1 MLRLFKKV
9 ANDLEE
15 FDLLE
20 GSLNIPLTQAQT
32 DPTNPTKITT
42 EYSKSVK
49 LPLTPKNLQLMNYY
63 TELDSVITQMGVT
76 ETFKPTVA
84 MPVVVVND
92 NDIIFEGKLKLDKVN
107 DYKGNRNME
116 CTLYGKM
123 NDYFNQLLNTSYWWD
138 SVESTVVGY
147 DNNNEPIIVNTPV
160 NTSGMYVLPN
170 LLDEGYNIC
179 KETVLESWRTLPLG
193 TSTSSPFH
201 VATLNPTRNTSE
213 YIPASSQSHSII
225 AWAPTEQGYYANFE
239 KDKVIIGGWR
249 KEGDTYYPQ
258 ICYGGYQD
266 GTLVDVFGTTE
277 ELRYITIDEH
287 KKGIADVIK
296 GEGFSERQWCQYR
309 SYYQKPTVYVNQ
321 IWKQYQDLSESITG
335 MPLELDEDWFN
346 SQNRRYTDLVYTL
359 PDLQQEKKSESGGD
373 SQIAI
378 SWTAPTIDCHDYAF
392 GTNGGGSATVSLSGS
407 SNISNGHVI
416 VPPENTG
423 YCNFKINLGIWIRRR
438 GGLSNSSEYALCNGD
453 GTASAISL
461 QVAFR
466 NVNDSNEVH
475 TYNFRIVDEDNTSWT
490 ASTVDE
496 QITMGTKSWNPDPQ
510 TIYFNLEGQ
519 VLIGQNNTNANK
531 EYEMIMSVYCYN
543 GNIDGG
549 PGQALFQTR
558 GRIQNDNALC
568 ASCGDNPTFTFTSNQ
583 SSISISREYRSNF
596 KLTMKDLFPAN
607 YSPFNILLQYTKLFN
622 LVWHYDQ
629 LRNKVIVMTREKWF
643 SMYMDNILDWTDKI
657 DKSREFFFKPLAWDK
672 KYITFNYDD
681 FDMDWLKAFKERYGI
696 TYGTKRITTQYN
708 FNQETEELMCT
719 NDSDKINPSLQVS
732 MSRFPMSCVNS
743 ATPSPMKYTETF
755 IGNRKDNK
763 AANIWGQFFF
773 KNGVQNWDSDG
784 GKNNVYTDTTGTSQ
798 VDPAFRNFGI
808 NLVDDTEFQ
817 IRRKIFAPDMT
828 IYASSSARRLQVPT
842 NTRPIFSVFDKTGNY
857 SCQFSKPAMTFYD
870 NDAPEMQKTMN
881 LLWWS
886 YNLGPADQFAQDV
899 YTTRWSKIIEE
910 QYNEQNKLITCY
922 VKLDDTDYRSL
933 TCNRFVQIGN
943 VLYTIYKVDDFQLGV
958 GGLTKV
964 TLLQVWNMNKY
975 LGEYYVEPEP
985 APEPTPVN
993 PYEEYFYVENDGD
1006 DSSYIY
1012 LSKNNN
1018 DAPGL
1023 TVDISWDK
1031 NSWSS
1036 YPITGYTSF
1045 PLPARTKLYFRCAS
1059 TGWSNGANNYV
1070 KFSFSTFESVIK
1082 VGGNLLSLLYGDQF
1096 NSQTDF
1102 PNNATSYTFANLFNN
1117 NQYISLDASELVM
1130 PISATPDHCYYQMFK
1145 GCALLAH
1152 APSSLPAVTLSEYCY
1167 YSMFEGCTSLVD
1179 TPSIPATTFAD
1190 FCCYNMFKDCT
1201 SITATPT
1208 IHATTLGVCCCEG
1221 MFKGC
1226 TSLVSVSSILPATTL
1241 ANSCYAGMFNGCT
1254 SLTTAPILPATTMNH
1269 SCYASM
1275 FRGTSLTTAPA
1286 LPATTLAESC
1296 YSGMFLQCTSLV
1308 NPPVLQATTLAQN
1321 CYGAMFE
1328 ECTSLVNAPALPANT
1343 LADSCYQAMFAYCT
1357 LLTTAPDLP
1366 ATTLVNGCYAQMFS
1380 DCTSLNFIRCLAT
1393 SGINQASSPDRT
1405 VSTYRWVYNIS
1416 ASGTFHKES
1425 GVTWP
1430 EGVNG
1435 IPSGWAVLD
1444 GD

>member
-964 TLLQVWNMNKY
+964 TLLQVWDKSKY

-985 APEPTPVN
+985 EPEPPAPQPSVNMPFSVRNMENTPIEFPAEPGYSYSLVEGEWEN
-993 PYEEYFYVENDGD
+993 VYESGTITLDPGD
-1006 DSSYIY
+1006 
-1012 LSKNNN
+1012 
-1018 DAPGL
+1018 
-1023 TVDISWDK
+1023 TVRIRWVSQ
-1031 NSWSS
+1031 
-1036 YPITGYTSF
+1036 PRTSID
-1045 PLPARTKLYFRCAS
+1045 Y
-1059 TGWSNGANNYV
+1059 
-1070 KFSFSTFESVIK
+1070 STFPWPSSNPRINI
-1082 VGGNLLSLLYGDQF
+1082 GGNIMSLLDG
-1096 NSQTDF
+1096 
-1102 PNNATSYTFANLFNN
+1102 NNFQEMNVVGSNAFYDLFWGKN
-1117 NQYISLDASELVM
+1117 IDIDDLV
-1130 PISATPDHCYYQMFK
+1130 
-1145 GCALLAH
+1145 
-1152 APSSLPAVTLSEYCY
+1152 
-1167 YSMFEGCTSLVD
+1167 
-1179 TPSIPATTFAD
+1179 
-1190 FCCYNMFKDCT
+1190 
-1201 SITATPT
+1201 
-1208 IHATTLGVCCCEG
+1208 
-1221 MFKGC
+1221 
-1226 TSLVSVSSILPATTL
+1226 LPATTL
-1241 ANSCYAGMFNGCT
+1241 AAHCYHSMFFNCR
-1254 SLTTAPILPATTMNH
+1254 SLTTAPQLPATTLASH
-1269 SCYASM
+1269 CYAYM
-1275 FRGTSLTTAPA
+1275 FYGCSSLITAPA
-1286 LPATTLAESC
+1286 LSATTLAESC
-1296 YSGMFLQCTSLV
+1296 YSNMFSGCTSL
-1308 NPPVLQATTLAQN
+1308 
-1321 CYGAMFE
+1321 
-1328 ECTSLVNAPALPANT
+1328 TSAPALPATTLNPYCYAFMFYGCTSLTTSPQLPATT
-1343 LADSCYQAMFAYCT
+1343 LASHCYENMFDGCTSLTSVPASLPATTLASHCYAYMFYGCSS
-1357 LLTTAPDLP
+1357 LTKAPDLP
-1366 ATTLVNGCYAQMFS
+1366 AATLVEYCYTHMF
-1380 DCTSLNFIRCLAT
+1380 DGCTSLNHVTCYAT
-1393 SGINQASSPDRT
+1393 NNYTSQYYYTTEWLNNVSST
-1405 VSTYRWVYNIS
+1405 
-1416 ASGTFHKES
+1416 GTFHKAS
-1425 GVTWP
+1425 GVSWNR
-1430 EGVNG
+1430 GVSG
-1435 IPSGWAVLD
+1435 IPNNWTVLD

>member
-1 MLRLFKKV
+1 MLRLFKKT

-49 LPLTPKNLQLMNYY
+49 LPLTPKNLQIMGYY
-63 TELDSVITQMGVT
+63 TELDSVITQIDAIR
-76 ETFKPTVA
+76 TFKPTIA

-138 SVESTVVGY
+138 STSEGGQA
-147 DNNNEPIIVNTPV
+147 VNAA
-160 NTSGMYVLPN
+160 GMYVLPN

-179 KETVLESWRTLPLG
+179 KETVLESWRTLPIG

-213 YIPASSQSHSII
+213 YIPTTSQSHSII

-239 KDKVIIGGWR
+239 KDKVIIGGWT
-249 KEGDTYYPQ
+249 KSGDTYYPQ
-258 ICYGGYQD
+258 ICYGGYQN

-277 ELRYITIDEH
+277 ELRYITIDED

-321 IWKQYQDLSESITG
+321 IWKQYQELSESITG
-335 MPLELDEDWFN
+335 MQLELDEDWFN
-346 SQNRRYTDLVYTL
+346 SENRRYTDLVYTL

-378 SWTAPTIDCHDYAF
+378 SWSAPTIDCHDYAF
-392 GTNGGGSATVSLSGS
+392 GTNGGGSATVSLSGN

-453 GTASAISL
+453 GTASAIDL

-466 NVNDSNEVH
+466 NVNDTSEVH
-475 TYNFRIVDEDNTSWT
+475 TYNFRIVDEDNTSWV

-510 TIYFNLEGQ
+510 TINFNLEGQ
-519 VLIGQNNTNANK
+519 VLIGQNNTNNNK
-531 EYEMIMSVYCYN
+531 EYEMILSVYCYN

-558 GRIQNDNALC
+558 GRIQNDTALC
-568 ASCGDNPTFTFTSNQ
+568 KSCGDNPTFTFTSNQ

-643 SMYMDNILDWTDKI
+643 SMYMDDVLNWTDKV
-657 DKSREFFFKPLAWDK
+657 DKSREFSFKPLAWDK

-681 FDMDWLKAFKERYGI
+681 FDMDWLKSFKERYGI

-719 NDSDKINPSLQVS
+719 NDSDKINPSIQIS

-743 ATPSPMKYTETF
+743 ATPAPMKYTETF

-773 KNGVQNWDSDG
+773 KNGVKNWDNDG

-798 VDPAFRNFGI
+798 VDPGFRNFGI
-808 NLVDDTEFQ
+808 NIVDDTEFQ

-842 NTRPIFSVFDKTGNY
+842 NTRPIFSVFDKTGKY

-870 NDAPEMQKTMN
+870 NDAPEMQKT
-881 LLWWS
+881 LPVLWFS

-922 VKLDDTDYRSL
+922 VKLDDTDYRNL

-943 VLYTIYKVDDFQLGV
+943 VLYTIYKVNDFQLGI

-964 TLLQVWNMNKY
+964 TLLQVWDKSKY
-975 LGEYYVEPEP
+975 LGQYYVEPEP
-985 APEPTPVN
+985 EPEQPVQINWFYIENIGDGEARVRFVKSNSSAPTITIEKSTDTENWEVMTTTSTTT
-993 PYEEYFYVENDGD
+993 YSEYLQPGERVYLRATADTWGT
-1006 DSSYIY
+1006 SSYYNRIY
-1012 LSKNNN
+1012 ATS
-1018 DAPGL
+1018 
-1023 TVDISWDK
+1023 T
-1031 NSWSS
+1031 SS
-1036 YPITGYTSF
+1036 Q
-1045 PLPARTKLYFRCAS
+1045 
-1059 TGWSNGANNYV
+1059 
-1070 KFSFSTFESVIK
+1070 IK
-1082 VGGNLLSLLYGDQF
+1082 VGGNILSLLYGSSYNGTQTTLTEGYTYQF
-1096 NSQTDF
+1096 NR
-1102 PNNATSYTFANLFNN
+1102 LFNN
-1117 NQYISLDASELVM
+1117 SPKLVSASDL
-1130 PISATPDHCYYQMFK
+1130 ILPDNTTTGCYNYMF
-1145 GCALLAH
+1145 AN
-1152 APSSLPAVTLSEYCY
+1152 
-1167 YSMFEGCTSLVD
+1167 CTSLTAAPD
-1179 TPSIPATTFAD
+1179 LNAQILSER
-1190 FCCYNMFKDCT
+1190 CY
-1201 SITATPT
+1201 
-1208 IHATTLGVCCCEG
+1208 L
-1221 MFKGC
+1221 
-1226 TSLVSVSSILPATTL
+1226 
-1241 ANSCYAGMFNGCT
+1241 GMFNGCT
-1254 SLTTAPILPATTMNH
+1254 SLNH
-1269 SCYASM
+1269 I
-1275 FRGTSLTTAPA
+1275 
-1286 LPATTLAESC
+1286 
-1296 YSGMFLQCTSLV
+1296 V
-1308 NPPVLQATTLAQN
+1308 
-1321 CYGAMFE
+1321 
-1328 ECTSLVNAPALPANT
+1328 
-1343 LADSCYQAMFAYCT
+1343 
-1357 LLTTAPDLP
+1357 
-1366 ATTLVNGCYAQMFS
+1366 
-1380 DCTSLNFIRCLAT
+1380 CLAT
-1393 SGINQASSPDRT
+1393 
-1405 VSTYRWVYNIS
+1405 NIS
-1416 ASGTFHKES
+1416 ATSCTSNWVNGVASSGTFQCAP
-1425 GVTWP
+1425 GMTQTWTR
-1430 EGVNG
+1430 GING
-1435 IPSGWAVLD
+1435 IPANWLVI
-1444 GD
+1444 GDD

>member
-1 MLRLFKKV
+1 MLRLFKKA

-49 LPLTPKNLQLMNYY
+49 LPLTPKNLQIMGYY
-63 TELDSVITQMGVT
+63 TELDSVITQTNTIG
-76 ETFKPTVA
+76 TFKPTIA

-138 SVESTVVGY
+138 SISEGGQA
-147 DNNNEPIIVNTPV
+147 VNTA
-160 NTSGMYVLPN
+160 GMYVLPN

-201 VATLNPTRNTSE
+201 VATLNPTRNANE

-239 KDKVIIGGWR
+239 KDKVIIGGWY
-249 KEGDTYYPQ
+249 KSGDTYYPD
-258 ICYGGYQD
+258 ICYGGYQN

-277 ELRYITIDEH
+277 ELRYITIDED

-321 IWKQYQDLSESITG
+321 IWKQYQELSESITG
-335 MPLELDEDWFN
+335 MQLELDEDWFN
-346 SQNRRYTDLVYTL
+346 SENRRYTDLVYTL

-378 SWTAPTIDCHDYAF
+378 SWSAPTIDCHNYAF
-392 GTNGGGSATVSLSGS
+392 GTNGGDSATVSLSGS

-416 VPPENTG
+416 IPGNNTG

-475 TYNFRIVDEDNTSWT
+475 TYNFRIVDEDNTSWV

-519 VLIGQNNTNANK
+519 VLIGQNNTNSNK
-531 EYEMIMSVYCYN
+531 EYEMILSVYCYN

-558 GRIQNDNALC
+558 GRIQNDTALC
-568 ASCGDNPTFTFTSNQ
+568 ASCGDNPTFTFTNVQ
-583 SSISISREYRSNF
+583 SSISVSQEYRSNF

-643 SMYMDNILDWTDKI
+643 SMYMDNVLDWTDKI
-657 DKSREFFFKPLAWDK
+657 DKSREFSFKPLAWDK

-681 FDMDWLKAFKERYGI
+681 FEMDWLKPFKERYGI

-719 NDSDKINPSLQVS
+719 NDSDKINPSIQIS

-743 ATPSPMKYTETF
+743 ATPAPMKYTETF

-773 KNGVQNWDSDG
+773 KNGVQSWDSDG

-808 NLVDDTEFQ
+808 NIVDDTEFQ

-828 IYASSSARRLQVPT
+828 IYASSSSRRLQVPT

-870 NDAPEMQKTMN
+870 NDAPEMQKTLN
-881 LLWWS
+881 VLWFS

-922 VKLDDTDYRSL
+922 VKLDDTDYRNL

-943 VLYTIYKVDDFQLGV
+943 VLYTIYKVNDFQLGI

-964 TLLQVWNMNKY
+964 TLLQVWDKSKY

-985 APEPTPVN
+985 EPEPTEQVPTLDIPFYFQNDTSQIQTIVLKHSGIN
-993 PYEEYFYVENDGD
+993 PTISVSDDNLLWRNVTVTSGDVTIGTINVGQKLYVKASTPGNYWNWAYYH
-1006 DSSYIY
+1006 DSAYARFS
-1012 LSKNNN
+1012 
-1018 DAPGL
+1018 
-1023 TVDISWDK
+1023 
-1031 NSWSS
+1031 
-1036 YPITGYTSF
+1036 GYT
-1045 PLPARTKLYFRCAS
+1045 K
-1059 TGWSNGANNYV
+1059 
-1070 KFSFSTFESVIK
+1070 I
-1082 VGGNLLSLLYGDQF
+1082 GGNIMSLYYGTNF
-1096 NSQTDF
+1096 TGTETRF
-1102 PNNATSYTFANLFNN
+1102 TNAGTSSTTYTNVVPRF
-1117 NQYISLDASELVM
+1117 SE
-1130 PISATPDHCYYQMFK
+1130 ATNVEM
-1145 GCALLAH
+1145 L
-1152 APSSLPAVTLSEYCY
+1152 
-1167 YSMFEGCTSLVD
+1167 
-1179 TPSIPATTFAD
+1179 
-1190 FCCYNMFKDCT
+1190 N
-1201 SITATPT
+1201 
-1208 IHATTLGVCCCEG
+1208 
-1221 MFKGC
+1221 
-1226 TSLVSVSSILPATTL
+1226 LPATML
-1241 ANSCYAGMFNGCT
+1241 PINAYEYLFANSTIKRGPNFGVVT
-1254 SLTTAPILPATTMNH
+1254 SMDNR
-1269 SCYASM
+1269 SCL
-1275 FRGTSLTTAPA
+1275 R
-1286 LPATTLAESC
+1286 
-1296 YSGMFLQCTSLV
+1296 
-1308 NPPVLQATTLAQN
+1308 
-1321 CYGAMFE
+1321 MFE
-1328 ECTSLVNAPALPANT
+1328 NCSMLQYIYWPGSAVVN
-1343 LADSCYQAMFAYCT
+1343 S
-1357 LLTTAPDLP
+1357 TTGYYW
-1366 ATTLVNGCYAQMFS
+1366 VNGVSENGTFQI
-1380 DCTSLNFIRCLAT
+1380 LNSSQLSWSRDV
-1393 SGINQASSPDRT
+1393 SGIPQGWM
-1405 VSTYRWVYNIS
+1405 VL
-1416 ASGTFHKES
+1416 SG
-1425 GVTWP
+1425 
-1430 EGVNG
+1430 
-1435 IPSGWAVLD
+1435 D
-1444 GD
+1444 

>member
-1 MLRLFKKV
+1 MLRLFKKT

-49 LPLTPKNLQLMNYY
+49 LPLTPKNLRIMGYY
-63 TELDSVITQMGVT
+63 TELDSVITQLNVIG
-76 ETFKPTVA
+76 TFKPTVA

-138 SVESTVVGY
+138 SVSEGGQTV
-147 DNNNEPIIVNTPV
+147 NAA
-160 NTSGMYVLPN
+160 GMYVLPN

-179 KETVLESWRTLPLG
+179 KETVLESWRTLPIG
-193 TSTSSPFH
+193 TSASSPFH

-239 KDKVIIGGWR
+239 KDKVIIGGWY
-249 KEGDTYYPQ
+249 KSGDTYYPQ

-277 ELRYITIDEH
+277 ELRYITIDED

-321 IWKQYQDLSESITG
+321 IWKQYQELSESITG

-346 SQNRRYTDLVYTL
+346 SENRRYTDLVYTL

-378 SWTAPTIDCHDYAF
+378 SWAAPTIDCHNYAF
-392 GTNGGGSATVSLSGS
+392 GTDGGGNAIVSLSGS

-416 VPPENTG
+416 IPANNTG
-423 YCNFKINLGIWIRRR
+423 YCNFKISLGIFIRRR
-438 GGLSNSSEYALCNGD
+438 GGLSNSSEFALCNGD
-453 GTASAISL
+453 GTASSISL

-466 NVNDSNEVH
+466 NVNDSNEIH
-475 TYNFRIVDEDNTSWT
+475 TYNFRIVDENNTSWV

-496 QITMGTKSWNPDPQ
+496 QITMGTKSWNPDRQ
-510 TIYFNLEGQ
+510 TLYFNLEGQ

-531 EYEMIMSVYCYN
+531 EYEMIVGVYCYN

-549 PGQALFQTR
+549 SGQALFQTR
-558 GRIQNDNALC
+558 GRIVNDTALC
-568 ASCGDNPTFTFTSNQ
+568 ASCGDNPTFTFTNAQ
-583 SSISISREYRSNF
+583 SSISVSQEYRSNF

-629 LRNKVIVMTREKWF
+629 LRNKVVVMTREKWF
-643 SMYMDNILDWTDKI
+643 SMYMDDVLDWTDKI
-657 DKSREFFFKPLAWDK
+657 DKSREFSFKPLAWDK

-681 FDMDWLKAFKERYGI
+681 FEMDWLKKFKERYGI

-719 NDSDKINPSLQVS
+719 NDSDKINPSIQVS
-732 MSRFPMSCVNS
+732 MSRFPMSCISS
-743 ATPSPMKYTETF
+743 ATPAPMKYTETF

-773 KNGVQNWDSDG
+773 KNGVQSWDSDG
-784 GKNNVYTDTTGTSQ
+784 GKNNVYTDTTGSSQ
-798 VDPAFRNFGI
+798 VNAGFRNFGI

-828 IYASSSARRLQVPT
+828 IYASSSSRRLQVPT
-842 NTRPIFSVFDKTGNY
+842 NTRPIFSVFDRKGNY

-870 NDAPEMQKTMN
+870 NDAPEMQKTISV
-881 LLWWS
+881 LWHS

-899 YTTRWSKIIEE
+899 YTTRWSKIIGE

-922 VKLDDTDYRSL
+922 VKLNDTDYRSL

-943 VLYTIYKVDDFQLGV
+943 VLYTIYKVNDFQLGI

-964 TLLQVWNMNKY
+964 TLLQVWDKSKY

-985 APEPTPVN
+985 EPEPAEQVPTLDIPFYFQNDTSQIQTIILKHSGINPTISVSDDNVVWRNVNVTSGDVTVGTINVGQKLYVKASTPGN
-993 PYEEYFYVENDGD
+993 YWNY
-1006 DSSYIY
+1006 SYY
-1012 LSKNNN
+1012 H
-1018 DAPGL
+1018 D
-1023 TVDISWDK
+1023 
-1031 NSWSS
+1031 NSYARFS
-1036 YPITGYTSF
+1036 GYT
-1045 PLPARTKLYFRCAS
+1045 K
-1059 TGWSNGANNYV
+1059 
-1070 KFSFSTFESVIK
+1070 I
-1082 VGGNLLSLLYGDQF
+1082 GGNIMSLYYGTNF
-1096 NSQTDF
+1096 TGTETRFTNAGTSSTDYTNVVPRF
-1102 PNNATSYTFANLFNN
+1102 SEATNVEMLN
-1117 NQYISLDASELVM
+1117 
-1130 PISATPDHCYYQMFK
+1130 
-1145 GCALLAH
+1145 
-1152 APSSLPAVTLSEYCY
+1152 
-1167 YSMFEGCTSLVD
+1167 
-1179 TPSIPATTFAD
+1179 
-1190 FCCYNMFKDCT
+1190 
-1201 SITATPT
+1201 
-1208 IHATTLGVCCCEG
+1208 
-1221 MFKGC
+1221 
-1226 TSLVSVSSILPATTL
+1226 LPATMLPINAYEYLFAHSTIKRGPNFGVVTSMYRRSCL
-1241 ANSCYAGMFNGCT
+1241 RMFENCSMLQYIYWPGRIPANSTYGYNWMYGV
-1254 SLTTAPILPATTMNH
+1254 S
-1269 SCYASM
+1269 
-1275 FRGTSLTTAPA
+1275 
-1286 LPATTLAESC
+1286 AE
-1296 YSGMFLQCTSLV
+1296 
-1308 NPPVLQATTLAQN
+1308 
-1321 CYGAMFE
+1321 
-1328 ECTSLVNAPALPANT
+1328 
-1343 LADSCYQAMFAYCT
+1343 
-1357 LLTTAPDLP
+1357 
-1366 ATTLVNGCYAQMFS
+1366 
-1380 DCTSLNFIRCLAT
+1380 
-1393 SGINQASSPDRT
+1393 
-1405 VSTYRWVYNIS
+1405 
-1416 ASGTFHKES
+1416 GTFQLLNS
-1425 GVTWP
+1425 TSSQWTRDA
-1430 EGVNG
+1430 NG
-1435 IPSGWAVLD
+1435 IPAGWMIVE

>member
-1 MLRLFKKV
+1 MLRLFKKT

-49 LPLTPKNLQLMNYY
+49 LPLTPKNLQIMGYY
-63 TELDSVITQMGVT
+63 TELDSVITQTNTIG
-76 ETFKPTVA
+76 TFKPTIA

-138 SVESTVVGY
+138 SISEGGQA
-147 DNNNEPIIVNTPV
+147 VNTA
-160 NTSGMYVLPN
+160 GMYVLPN

-213 YIPASSQSHSII
+213 YIPTTSQSHSII

-239 KDKVIIGGWR
+239 KDKVIIGGWS
-249 KEGDTYYPQ
+249 KSGDTYYPQ
-258 ICYGGYQD
+258 ICYGGYQN

-277 ELRYITIDEH
+277 ELRYITIDED

-321 IWKQYQDLSESITG
+321 IWKQYQELSESITG
-335 MPLELDEDWFN
+335 MQLELDEDWFN
-346 SQNRRYTDLVYTL
+346 SENRRYTDLVYTL

-378 SWTAPTIDCHDYAF
+378 SWTAPTIDCHNYAF
-392 GTNGGGSATVSLSGS
+392 GTNGGDSATVSLSGS

-416 VPPENTG
+416 IPANNTG
-423 YCNFKINLGIWIRRR
+423 YCNFKITLGIWIRRR

-475 TYNFRIVDEDNTSWT
+475 TYNFRIVDEDNTSWV

-510 TIYFNLEGQ
+510 TINFNLEGQ
-519 VLIGQNNTNANK
+519 VLIGQNNTNNNK
-531 EYEMIMSVYCYN
+531 EYEMILSVYCYN

-558 GRIQNDNALC
+558 GRIQNDTALC
-568 ASCGDNPTFTFTSNQ
+568 ASCGDNPTFTFTNVQ
-583 SSISISREYRSNF
+583 SSISVSQEYRSNF

-643 SMYMDNILDWTDKI
+643 SMYMDNVLDWSDKI
-657 DKSREFFFKPLAWDK
+657 DKSREFSFKPLAWDK

-681 FDMDWLKAFKERYGI
+681 FEMDWLKPFKERYGI

-719 NDSDKINPSLQVS
+719 NDSDKINPSIQIS

-743 ATPSPMKYTETF
+743 ATPAPMKYTETF

-798 VDPAFRNFGI
+798 VNPGFRNFGI
-808 NLVDDTEFQ
+808 NIVDDTEFQ

-828 IYASSSARRLQVPT
+828 VYASSSARRLQVPT
-842 NTRPIFSVFDKTGNY
+842 NTRPIFSVFDKSGNY

-870 NDAPEMQKTMN
+870 NDAPEMQKTLN
-881 LLWWS
+881 VLWFS

-922 VKLDDTDYRSL
+922 VKLDDTDYRNL

-943 VLYTIYKVDDFQLGV
+943 VLYTIYKVNDFQLGI

-964 TLLQVWNMNKY
+964 TLLQVWDKSKY
-975 LGEYYVEPEP
+975 LGQYYVEPPVPEEP
-985 APEPTPVN
+985 FYNWFYVQNNDSEDRSIKIQRRSNTTN
-993 PYEEYFYVENDGD
+993 PYIECSTDGFHWEYYGD
-1006 DSSYIY
+1006 IIVSSE
-1012 LSKNNN
+1012 
-1018 DAPGL
+1018 
-1023 TVDISWDK
+1023 TV
-1031 NSWSS
+1031 
-1036 YPITGYTSF
+1036 GTSRTV
-1045 PLPARTKLYFRCAS
+1045 PAGSKLYLRCNHDSWGSLNSNNRFRIFS
-1059 TGWSNGANNYV
+1059 YEGNWS
-1070 KFSFSTFESVIK
+1070 I
-1082 VGGNLLSLLYGDQF
+1082 GGNILSMQYGSEF
-1096 NSQTDF
+1096 NESQTTMKGD
-1102 PNNATSYTFANLFNN
+1102 SYQFGNLFASF
-1117 NQYISLDASELVM
+1117 QTLYDASNLVLPTELK
-1130 PISATPDHCYYQMFK
+1130 TDCFYFMF
-1145 GCALLAH
+1145 
-1152 APSSLPAVTLSEYCY
+1152 S
-1167 YSMFEGCTSLVD
+1167 
-1179 TPSIPATTFAD
+1179 
-1190 FCCYNMFKDCT
+1190 
-1201 SITATPT
+1201 
-1208 IHATTLGVCCCEG
+1208 
-1221 MFKGC
+1221 
-1226 TSLVSVSSILPATTL
+1226 
-1241 ANSCYAGMFNGCT
+1241 
-1254 SLTTAPILPATTMNH
+1254 
-1269 SCYASM
+1269 
-1275 FRGTSLTTAPA
+1275 
-1286 LPATTLAESC
+1286 
-1296 YSGMFLQCTSLV
+1296 
-1308 NPPVLQATTLAQN
+1308 N
-1321 CYGAMFE
+1321 CLHLE
-1328 ECTSLVNAPALPANT
+1328 H
-1343 LADSCYQAMFAYCT
+1343 
-1357 LLTTAPDLP
+1357 APDLP
-1366 ATTLVNGCYAQMFS
+1366 ATTLANRCYHGMFS
-1380 DCTSLNFIRCLAT
+1380 NCTALTTSPILNAETLVNYCYQSMFNGCTSLNRVTCLAT
-1393 SGINQASSPDRT
+1393 S
-1405 VSTYRWVYNIS
+1405 IS
-1416 ASGTFHKES
+1416 ATSCTSNWLHNAASSGTFQCASGMES
-1425 GVTWP
+1425 TWSR
-1430 EGVNG
+1430 GTSG
-1435 IPSGWAVLD
+1435 IPSNWLVLS

>member
-1 MLRLFKKV
+1 MLRLFKKT

-49 LPLTPKNLQLMNYY
+49 LPLTPKNLQIMGYY
-63 TELDSVITQMGVT
+63 TELDSVITQTNTIG
-76 ETFKPTVA
+76 TFKPTIA

-138 SVESTVVGY
+138 SVVGTVIGY
-147 DNNNEPIIVNTPV
+147 DNNNEPIIENTPV

-201 VATLNPTRNTSE
+201 VATLNPTRYTG
-213 YIPASSQSHSII
+213 PAFEWNPTTSQSHSII

-239 KDKVIIGGWR
+239 KDKVIIGGWT
-249 KEGDTYYPQ
+249 KSGDTYYPQ
-258 ICYGGYQD
+258 ICYGGYQN

-277 ELRYITIDEH
+277 ELRYITIDED

-321 IWKQYQDLSESITG
+321 IWKQYQELSESITG

-346 SQNRRYTDLVYTL
+346 SENRRYTDLVYTL

-378 SWTAPTIDCHDYAF
+378 SWNAPTIDCHNYAF
-392 GTNGGGSATVSLSGS
+392 GTNGGGNATISLSGS

-416 VPPENTG
+416 IPANNTG

-475 TYNFRIVDEDNTSWT
+475 TYNFRIVDENNTSWV

-519 VLIGQNNTNANK
+519 ILIGQNNTNTNK
-531 EYEMIMSVYCYN
+531 EYEMIVGVYCYN

-558 GRIQNDNALC
+558 GRIQNDTALC
-568 ASCGDNPTFTFTSNQ
+568 KSCGDNPTFTFTNVQ
-583 SSISISREYRSNF
+583 SSISVSQEYRSNF

-629 LRNKVIVMTREKWF
+629 LRNKVVVMTREKWF
-643 SMYMDNILDWTDKI
+643 SMYMDDVLDWTDKV
-657 DKSREFFFKPLAWDK
+657 DKSREFSFKPLAWDK

-681 FDMDWLKAFKERYGI
+681 FEMDWLKPFKERYGI

-719 NDSDKINPSLQVS
+719 NDSDKINPSIQIS

-743 ATPSPMKYTETF
+743 ATPAPMKYTETF

-784 GKNNVYTDTTGTSQ
+784 GKNNVYTDTTGSSMTN
-798 VDPAFRNFGI
+798 PAFRNFGI
-808 NLVDDTEFQ
+808 NIVDDTEFQ

-828 IYASSSARRLQVPT
+828 IYASSSTRRLQVPT
-842 NTRPIFSVFDKTGNY
+842 NTRPIFSVFDKAGKY

-870 NDAPEMQKTMN
+870 NDAPEMQKIMN
-881 LLWWS
+881 VIWWS
-886 YNLGPADQFAQDV
+886 YNLGPVDQFAQDV

-922 VKLDDTDYRSL
+922 VKLDDTDYRNL

-943 VLYTIYKVDDFQLGV
+943 VLYTIYKVNDFQLGV

-964 TLLQVWNMNKY
+964 TLLQVWDKSKY

-985 APEPTPVN
+985 EPEPITQIDW
-993 PYEEYFYVENDGD
+993 FYVENVGD
-1006 DSSYIY
+1006 REARVRFIKSSASAPTITIEKSTDTENWEAMTTTSTRAYSEYLQPGERIY
-1012 LSKNNN
+1012 LRATADTWGSAWNYNRIY
-1018 DAPGL
+1018 
-1023 TVDISWDK
+1023 TTST
-1031 NSWSS
+1031 SS
-1036 YPITGYTSF
+1036 Q
-1045 PLPARTKLYFRCAS
+1045 
-1059 TGWSNGANNYV
+1059 
-1070 KFSFSTFESVIK
+1070 IK
-1082 VGGNLLSLLYGDQF
+1082 VGGNILSLLYGSSYNGMQTTLTEGNIYQF
-1096 NSQTDF
+1096 SHLFYDNPKLVSASDLILPDNTTVGCYF
-1102 PNNATSYTFANLFNN
+1102 NMFSYCPLLTA
-1117 NQYISLDASELVM
+1117 APEL
-1130 PISATPDHCYYQMFK
+1130 PAAELSGYCYNQMF
-1145 GCALLAH
+1145 A
-1152 APSSLPAVTLSEYCY
+1152 E
-1167 YSMFEGCTSLVD
+1167 
-1179 TPSIPATTFAD
+1179 
-1190 FCCYNMFKDCT
+1190 
-1201 SITATPT
+1201 
-1208 IHATTLGVCCCEG
+1208 
-1221 MFKGC
+1221 
-1226 TSLVSVSSILPATTL
+1226 
-1241 ANSCYAGMFNGCT
+1241 CT
-1254 SLTTAPILPATTMNH
+1254 SLTTAPNLNARILAGR
-1269 SCYASM
+1269 CYLNM
-1275 FRGTSLTTAPA
+1275 FDG
-1286 LPATTLAESC
+1286 
-1296 YSGMFLQCTSLV
+1296 
-1308 NPPVLQATTLAQN
+1308 
-1321 CYGAMFE
+1321 
-1328 ECTSLVNAPALPANT
+1328 
-1343 LADSCYQAMFAYCT
+1343 
-1357 LLTTAPDLP
+1357 
-1366 ATTLVNGCYAQMFS
+1366 
-1380 DCTSLNFIRCLAT
+1380 CTSLNHIVCLAT
-1393 SGINQASSPDRT
+1393 
-1405 VSTYRWVYNIS
+1405 NIS
-1416 ASGTFHKES
+1416 ATKCTSSWVNNVYSEGTFQCAP
-1425 GVTWP
+1425 GMTQTWTR
-1430 EGVNG
+1430 GING
-1435 IPSGWAVLD
+1435 IPANWFVI
-1444 GD
+1444 GDD

>member
-1 MLRLFKKV
+1 MLRLFKKT

-15 FDLLE
+15 FDLLQ
-20 GSLNIPLTQAQT
+20 GSLSIPLTQAQT

-49 LPLTPKNLQLMNYY
+49 LPLTPKNLQIMGYY
-63 TELDSVITQMGVT
+63 TELDSVITQIDAIR
-76 ETFKPTVA
+76 TFKPTIA

-138 SVESTVVGY
+138 SMSEGGQA
-147 DNNNEPIIVNTPV
+147 VNTA
-160 NTSGMYVLPN
+160 GMYVLPN

-179 KETVLESWRTLPLG
+179 KETVLESWRTLPIG

-201 VATLNPTRNTSE
+201 VATLNPTRNTTE
-213 YIPASSQSHSII
+213 YIPTTSQSHSII

-239 KDKVIIGGWR
+239 KDKVIIGGWYQN
-249 KEGDTYYPQ
+249 GDNYFTQ
-258 ICYGGYQD
+258 ICYGGYQN
-266 GTLVDVFGTTE
+266 GTLVDVFGTSK
-277 ELRYITIDEH
+277 ELRYITIDED

-321 IWKQYQDLSESITG
+321 IWKQYQELSESITG

-346 SQNRRYTDLVYTL
+346 SENRRYTDLVYTL

-378 SWTAPTIDCHDYAF
+378 SWSAPTIDCHDYAF

-416 VPPENTG
+416 VPANNTG

-475 TYNFRIVDEDNTSWT
+475 TYNFRIVDEDNTSWV

-519 VLIGQNNTNANK
+519 VLIGQNNTNNNK
-531 EYEMIMSVYCYN
+531 EYEMILSVYCYN

-558 GRIQNDNALC
+558 GRVQNDTALC
-568 ASCGDNPTFTFTSNQ
+568 KSCGDNPTFTFTNVQ
-583 SSISISREYRSNF
+583 SSISISQEYRSNF

-629 LRNKVIVMTREKWF
+629 LRNKVVVMTREKWF
-643 SMYMDNILDWTDKI
+643 SMYMNDVLDWTDKV
-657 DKSREFFFKPLAWDK
+657 DKSREFSFKPLAWDK

-681 FDMDWLKAFKERYGI
+681 FEMDWLKPFKERYGV

-719 NDSDKINPSLQVS
+719 NDSDKINPSIQIS

-743 ATPSPMKYTETF
+743 ATPAPMKYTETF

-798 VDPAFRNFGI
+798 VNEGFRNFGI
-808 NLVDDTEFQ
+808 NIVDDTEFQ

-828 IYASSSARRLQVPT
+828 IYASSSSRRLQVPT
-842 NTRPIFSVFDKTGNY
+842 NTRPIFSVFDKTGSY

-870 NDAPEMQKTMN
+870 NDAPEMQKTFNVM
-881 LLWWS
+881 WFS
-886 YNLGPADQFAQDV
+886 FNLGPADQFAQDV

-922 VKLDDTDYRSL
+922 VKLNDTDYRNL

-943 VLYTIYKVDDFQLGV
+943 VLYTIYKVNDFQLGI

-964 TLLQVWNMNKY
+964 TLLQVWDKSKY

-985 APEPTPVN
+985 EPEPTEQVPTLDIPFYFQNDTSQIQTIVLKHAGIN
-993 PYEEYFYVENDGD
+993 PTISVSDDNINWRNITITSGDVTVGTINVGQKLYVKASTPGNYWNWAYYH
-1006 DSSYIY
+1006 DSAYARFS
-1012 LSKNNN
+1012 
-1018 DAPGL
+1018 
-1023 TVDISWDK
+1023 
-1031 NSWSS
+1031 
-1036 YPITGYTSF
+1036 GYT
-1045 PLPARTKLYFRCAS
+1045 K
-1059 TGWSNGANNYV
+1059 
-1070 KFSFSTFESVIK
+1070 I
-1082 VGGNLLSLLYGDQF
+1082 GGNIMSLYYGTNF
-1096 NSQTDF
+1096 TGTETRF
-1102 PNNATSYTFANLFNN
+1102 TNAGTSSTTYTNVVPRFT
-1117 NQYISLDASELVM
+1117 E
-1130 PISATPDHCYYQMFK
+1130 ATNVEM
-1145 GCALLAH
+1145 L
-1152 APSSLPAVTLSEYCY
+1152 
-1167 YSMFEGCTSLVD
+1167 
-1179 TPSIPATTFAD
+1179 
-1190 FCCYNMFKDCT
+1190 N
-1201 SITATPT
+1201 
-1208 IHATTLGVCCCEG
+1208 
-1221 MFKGC
+1221 
-1226 TSLVSVSSILPATTL
+1226 LPATL
-1241 ANSCYAGMFNGCT
+1241 LPINAYEYLFANSTIKKGPNFGVVT
-1254 SLTTAPILPATTMNH
+1254 SMDNR
-1269 SCYASM
+1269 SCL
-1275 FRGTSLTTAPA
+1275 R
-1286 LPATTLAESC
+1286 
-1296 YSGMFLQCTSLV
+1296 
-1308 NPPVLQATTLAQN
+1308 
-1321 CYGAMFE
+1321 MFE
-1328 ECTSLVNAPALPANT
+1328 NCSMLQYIYWPGSAVVNST
-1343 LADSCYQAMFAYCT
+1343 EGYYW
-1357 LLTTAPDLP
+1357 
-1366 ATTLVNGCYAQMFS
+1366 VNGVSENGTFQI
-1380 DCTSLNFIRCLAT
+1380 LNSVQSNWSRNE
-1393 SGINQASSPDRT
+1393 SGIPQGWM
-1405 VSTYRWVYNIS
+1405 VL
-1416 ASGTFHKES
+1416 SG
-1425 GVTWP
+1425 
-1430 EGVNG
+1430 
-1435 IPSGWAVLD
+1435 D
-1444 GD
+1444 